1 MQMHPTAGTSKTR
14 IDAGDRRTAALR
26 HMTAEQFLHFGE
38 RHLVYMKSGIC
49 DGEMLFVL
57 FAADGAPLVA
67 ADDVRIRP
75 GYGRRAWPHL
85 RPSALRAPPC
95 Q

>member
-1 MQMHPTAGTSKTR
+1 MQIHPTAGTSETR

-38 RHLVYMKSGIC
+38 RHVVYMKSGVC

-67 ADDVRIRP
+67 ADDVE
-75 GYGRRAWPHL
+75 A
-85 RPSALRAPPC
+85 ALDMAAERGLTFVAVH
-95 Q
+95 

>member
-67 ADDVRIRP
+67 ADDVE
-75 GYGRRAWPHL
+75 
-85 RPSALRAPPC
+85 SALDMAAERGLTFVPVH
-95 Q
+95 